1 MTEIYK
7 KVYLEELKEL
17 LAEKNV
23 GIFENSTE
31 GGRIHGEAI
40 NLSLLPATILRDMVY
55 EVRGIA
61 IFNQEGDHS
70 SASFG
75 EAEGISW
82 IITSANR

>member
-1 MTEIYK
+1 
-7 KVYLEELKEL
+7 
-17 LAEKNV
+17 
-23 GIFENSTE
+23 
-31 GGRIHGEAI
+31 
-40 NLSLLPATILRDMVY
+40 
-55 EVRGIA
+55 VRGIA